1 MKQKVKRGSLVE
13 SLYNKQLDT
22 RSNPLHIAG
31 QKSGVLFSR
40 ANETEGLWIDPE
52 ADPGPHPSCL
62 LTLGGLVE
70 NRLEAANRGILLMQ
84 GMHVSALFLA
94 LASLATPAFQ

>member
-22 RSNPLHIAG
+22 RSNPLHIAE

-40 ANETEGLWIDPE
+40 ANETEGLWIRE
-52 ADPGPHPSCL
+52 HKAQSKIQGPY
-62 LTLGGLVE
+62 
-70 NRLEAANRGILLMQ
+70 
-84 GMHVSALFLA
+84 
-94 LASLATPAFQ
+94 